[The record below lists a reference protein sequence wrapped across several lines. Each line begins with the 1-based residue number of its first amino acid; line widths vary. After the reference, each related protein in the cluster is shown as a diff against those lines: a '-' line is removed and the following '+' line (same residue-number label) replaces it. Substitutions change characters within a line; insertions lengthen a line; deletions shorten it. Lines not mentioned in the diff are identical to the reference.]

1 MAKRCIILFFL
12 FLVTIVSYGQ
22 SNKKKR
28 KNKSSKA
35 PVEQPSALNPG
46 ESEKVYA
53 PKKASGKPS
62 KGATY
67 NAERDFYERMEEL
80 EKSKRKNEKLAMK
93 PQYSDPMYFGHKK
106 PPKKHKP
113 GKMKYCKECG
123 LRH

>member
-1 MAKRCIILFFL
+1 MAKKWFILTLCFL
-12 FLVTIVSYGQ
+12 IAIASYGQ
-22 SNKKKR
+22 SKKK
-28 KNKSSKA
+28 KKKSKSSKA

-46 ESEKVYA
+46 ESQKVYG
-53 PKKASGKPS
+53 PKTSRKPT

-67 NAERDFYERMEEL
+67 SAEQDFYERMEEL
-80 EKSKRKNEKLAMK
+80 EKTKRKNEKLAAK

-106 PPKKHKP
+106 PPKKRKP